1 MRRLALSAFAL
12 SALALGACT
21 PVVPEGRFA
30 CLTDDDCPDEMVCR
44 TERGR
49 CYATRADAGPRDG
62 DAGAP
67 RDAGADASDGPAD
80 AGSGGT
86 ADAAGGADGG
96 SS

>member
-12 SALALGACT
+12 SALSLGACT

-44 TERGR
+44 AERGR
-49 CYATRADAGPRDG
+49 CYATRADAAAPED
-62 DAGAP
+62 DAGTPLPDAG
-67 RDAGADASDGPAD
+67 RDAESRAADAD
-80 AGSGGT
+80 
-86 ADAAGGADGG
+86 ADG